1 MGTFWNHFGI
11 MLEPF
16 WDDFG
21 IFLGSFWNHFG
32 LILEPFWADFG
43 IILESFWD
51 IKDLRKNEGLGS
63 RRFLILLH
71 PRAIQIRNDFLV
83 SGNFSVFFSY
93 GGGCSSDSWT
103 TPLEMRVIRGIR
115 KTWEMKIQIVPSKKN
130 VLQPENPFPRS
141 LI

>member
-11 MLEPF
+11 ILEPF

-21 IFLGSFWNHFG
+21 IILGSFWNHFG
-32 LILEPFWADFG
+32 LILEPFWDDFG
-43 IILESFWD
+43 IILGSFWH

-93 GGGCSSDSWT
+93 GGG
-103 TPLEMRVIRGIR
+103 VY
-115 KTWEMKIQIVPSKKN
+115 
-130 VLQPENPFPRS
+130 LQYFPGVR
-141 LI
+141 LF